1 MAYLKFPL
9 FLGRYVNRWLV
20 SGIAQTP
27 VHFTPVTLH
36 GDINLWLKKGFSVH
50 ENPCKTEFVRARRAR
65 PAALPAVCEPV
76 PGGRVGDGA
85 SPQTFAVYW
94 PFDDISLD
102 ISGGWDAPTHIR
114 AWAYTELW
122 ADEDGPAP
130 FLFTTCGGAAVWLN
144 GEKVLE
150 FTPFTRNIPAD
161 TPLELTLRKGRNS
174 VLVFFDDLAERDAAF
189 LLRLCW
195 QGTDA
200 PPEQRVPV
208 GAANPTLLEQGEQA
222 MRSLCFSRNHYAAGP
237 VSLRCENPFAQQ
249 TLHVTLEGATEE
261 NEQAGVLF
269 TRTADFAPGQT
280 RASLGDCAEFPFG
293 FLLLQ
298 ATAVVEGIAITRPI
312 TVETHASAL
321 LPHAADT
328 VAGRKRQALEFLA
341 HFGEQNT
348 NRAVALLATGGS
360 PDEAQRLIAAQ
371 VRFVDRRCDCSDF
384 YLVYFPHILRAW
396 GAQGAGLLSPELE
409 RAMRACILNFRYWMD
424 EPGDDVMWFYSE
436 NHALMFHT
444 CQLLAGELYP
454 SETFSNSGMTGLQ
467 MQQKAKGLLLEWFR
481 GFLNEGFTEWNSSA
495 YLPIDLLGLASLYAW
510 TQDGELRALAKRG
523 MDYVFYL
530 LAVHSR
536 KGFFAGSSGRTY
548 LKEQFGN
555 WSNCTSFM
563 SWIGYGCGTPG
574 HAGKGVVSLCLSD
587 YEPPR
592 DYAAYFNVEPG
603 FELVC
608 RSTHGYQ
615 KHVDLYTYKT
625 SGYLMTS
632 AADFRPG
639 KPGYQENP
647 LQLTF
652 TPTAQLW
659 ISHPGE
665 RALYGKGVR
674 PIGRATA
681 RCPVS
686 TSTKASPRCF
696 MISRRNTRW
705 ISRICICPQWN
716 FICAAYRVPGC
727 LRRRETPTV
736 RSIARPGSRPSAS
749 ARTPSVSSLRPAAA
763 ACGWCAPRRRMNSP
777 ALRRSSR
784 PCWPRRWRWTPSGLP
799 AALRTRYTECCA
811 AAGTNAFR

>member
-50 ENPCKTEFVRARRAR
+50 ENPCKTEFVRARRAC

-293 FLLLQ
+293 SLLLQ

-665 RALYGKGVR
+665 RALYGKGR
-674 PIGRATA
+674 PSYWAGNGTLPRVNQYKGFATVFYDIAPEHPVDFTHLYLPTMEFYLCRVPRALGVCAGGRRLLCGLLLGRAHGPA
-681 RCPVS
+681 L
-686 TSTKASPRCF
+686 
-696 MISRRNTRW
+696 
-705 ISRICICPQWN
+705 Q
-716 FICAAYRVPGC
+716 
-727 LRRRETPTV
+727 
-736 RSIARPGSRPSAS
+736 
-749 ARTPSVSSLRPAAA
+749 TPSVRFIAPGAA
-763 ACGWCAPRRRMNSP
+763 ACGWCAPLRRMNSP

-799 AALRTRYTECCA
+799 TALRTRYTECCA